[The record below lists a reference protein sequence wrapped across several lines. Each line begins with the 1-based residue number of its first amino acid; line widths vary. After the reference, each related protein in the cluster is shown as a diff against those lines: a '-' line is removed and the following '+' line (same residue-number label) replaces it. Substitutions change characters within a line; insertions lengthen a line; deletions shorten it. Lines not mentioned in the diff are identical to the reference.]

1 MTFLASVGKST
12 ISAHP
17 PYTNT
22 PLLNGAGSDFV
33 TVNGAPAAVLGTTA
47 APHTGPGLI
56 PPHVPVVAAGSSFVT
71 YGGIPAARNMDL
83 TQCGGFIIELDPF
96 VTILA

>member
-1 MTFLASVGKST
+1 MTFLASVGKSMV
-12 ISAHP
+12 SVHP

-22 PLLNGAGSDFV
+22 PLLNAAGSVFV

-47 APHTGPGLI
+47 APHVGPPA
-56 PPHVPVVAAGSSFVT
+56 PPHIPVVSGGSSFVT
-71 YGGIPAARNMDL
+71 YGGVPAARNGDP
-83 TQCGGFIIELDPF
+83 TQCGGFVIELDPF